1 MARIIHIYIY
11 VGKRVVFMREKLNSW
26 WIRRSHKRA
35 LNGGDTLGGKMKRR
49 YRFFQIGFFVLLL
62 GYGGMA
68 WLHYDYWIFRVLIAG
83 NYIFTDDLDAL
94 YDRHILEEN
103 RRSFHRDFDRV
114 MISVFTEA
122 IREINDD
129 RYTYLYTPQAHVAVR
144 EQEQARGR
152 QATIEPLTDTTVY
165 LWVPN
170 ISRWS
175 RDFVLDQV
183 DELARYENIILDL
196 RYNSGGMLRD
206 FHRIADLFVPR
217 GAVLGHEVTRW
228 SLFTRTVTASGQRS
242 GPALQYNHIII
253 LQNHRTA
260 SAAEGLIQALTYHL
274 PNVTTIGTRTFGKGV
289 GQVTIPLTGGYAVRA
304 SVLLVTGPGGE
315 DIHHVGIYPQVA
327 GDEALDWVQQAL
339 AMIYGE

>member
-1 MARIIHIYIY
+1 
-11 VGKRVVFMREKLNSW
+11 MREKLSGW
-26 WIRRSHKRA
+26 WMRRSHKRA
-35 LNGGDTLGGKMKRR
+35 LGGGGGSGDKMKRR

-68 WLHYDYWIFRVLIAG
+68 WFHYDYWVFRVLIAG

-94 YDRHILEEN
+94 YAQHILGEN

-122 IREINDD
+122 IREVNAD
-129 RYTYLYTPQAHVAVR
+129 RFTYLYTPQAHVAVR
-144 EQEQARGR
+144 AQEQARGR

-183 DELARYENIILDL
+183 DTLAQYENIILDL

-217 GAVLGHEVTRW
+217 GAVLGHEITRW
-228 SLFTRTVTASGQRS
+228 SLFTRTITASGQRG
-242 GPALQYNHIII
+242 GPALEYNHIII

-260 SAAEGLIQALTYHL
+260 SAAEGLIQALDYHL
-274 PNVTTIGTRTFGKGV
+274 LNVTTIGTRTFGKGV

-315 DIHHVGIYPQVA
+315 DIHHVGIYPHVP
-327 GDEALDWVQQAL
+327 GDAEMDWVQQAL
-339 AMIYGE
+339 ALIYE